1 MKQISLFIP
10 LLGTL
15 LLSGCAGTSTEFECN
30 ATTSDTCMTME
41 QANEKAKKLEQSSE
55 AKPVA
60 ASLPRLAEGNFRTTS
75 VQAVAASLPRLAEG
89 NFRTTSV
96 QAVAATTPSRS
107 RPAVTAHPEQ
117 KLLAPRP
124 LFTAAREVKTV
135 VPVSSVVP
143 VTPPRP
149 LRTGEQTAALW
160 IAPYIDNQDVY
171 HQPSSVFF
179 VIKPSAWGKPR
190 IN

>member
-41 QANEKAKKLEQSSE
+41 QANEKAKKLE

-60 ASLPRLAEGNFRTTS
+60 ASLPRLADGNFRTTP
-75 VQAVAASLPRLAEG
+75 VQAVA
-89 NFRTTSV
+89 T
-96 QAVAATTPSRS
+96 TTPSRS
-107 RPAVTAHPEQ
+107 RPAVTALPEQ

-124 LFTAAREVKTV
+124 LFTAAREVKTI
-135 VPVSSVVP
+135 VPVSSVAP

>member
-15 LLSGCAGTSTEFECN
+15 LLSGCAGTNSDFECD

-55 AKPVA
+55 AKPAA
-60 ASLPRLAEGNFRTTS
+60 ASLPRLAD
-75 VQAVAASLPRLAEG
+75 G

-107 RPAVTAHPEQ
+107 RPAVTALPGAE
-117 KLLAPRP
+117 
-124 LFTAAREVKTV
+124 TAGT
-135 VPVSSVVP
+135 
-143 VTPPRP
+143 TP
-149 LRTGEQTAALW
+149 A
-160 IAPYIDNQDVY
+160 VY
-171 HQPSSVFF
+171 RCPGSENGCSGQFSCAGNTS
-179 VIKPSAWGKPR
+179 PSAKNG
-190 IN
+190 

>member
-1 MKQISLFIP
+1 M
-10 LLGTL
+10 
-15 LLSGCAGTSTEFECN
+15 
-30 ATTSDTCMTME
+30 
-41 QANEKAKKLEQSSE
+41 
-55 AKPVA
+55 PVQ
-60 ASLPRLAEGNFRTTS
+60 TVT
-75 VQAVAASLPRLAEG
+75 
-89 NFRTTSV
+89 
-96 QAVAATTPSRS
+96 ATTPSGS

-124 LFTAAREVKTV
+124 LFTADREVKRC
-135 VPVSSVVP
+135 PVSSVTP
-143 VTPPRP
+143 VTPTYSP

>member
-1 MKQISLFIP
+1 MKPISLFIP

-15 LLSGCAGTSTEFECN
+15 LLSGCAGTNSDFECD

-41 QANEKAKKLEQSSE
+41 QANEKAKKMEQSSE

-60 ASLPRLAEGNFRTTS
+60 ASLPRLAEGNFRTTP
-75 VQAVAASLPRLAEG
+75 V
-89 NFRTTSV
+89 RTVT
-96 QAVAATTPSRS
+96 ATTPSGS
-107 RPAVTAHPEQ
+107 RPAVTVRPEQ

-124 LFTAAREVKTV
+124 LFTAAREVKTA
-135 VPVSSVVP
+135 VPVSTLPAVVA
-143 VTPPRP
+143 PRP

-179 VIKPSAWGKPR
+179 VIKPSAWGKTR